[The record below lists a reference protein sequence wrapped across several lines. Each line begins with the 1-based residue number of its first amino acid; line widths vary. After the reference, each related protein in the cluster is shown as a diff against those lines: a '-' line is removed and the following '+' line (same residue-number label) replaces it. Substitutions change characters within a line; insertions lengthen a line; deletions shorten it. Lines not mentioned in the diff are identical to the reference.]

1 MVWDLVTVQF
11 VSDMTACVLGMI
23 FNSRL
28 IVAIFKATD
37 QNLRSYSYLLL
48 ASALF
53 NLFFSIVAFCTLH
66 QLLSVSGVLVIT
78 SHGFVERFLF
88 PHVGSLLMIPHVFAS
103 NHGLLILVVQYK
115 YRYRIVS
122 GHTFSTQNDG
132 TTVEED
138 TDDVYDEVDRHH
150 NSLDADLVVDS
161 NRRRRITRQHELMPI
176 VQQLSDSEV
185 YDQEEENEVEREEAL
200 PNANEWGKK
209 RKMFYVDST
218 TKIREDGFLNDE
230 EQEALELEEEDAI
243 RRQRR
248 SDLSH
253 SFVNINKLSA
263 LVENSDEEAEV
274 PKTIEFADNVQ
285 STVKTLEQLRQQNSK
300 PVVKPTVKSIQKPTI
315 VESKR
320 PEISD
325 HIEGWETTDEEENVE
340 EVDRRE
346 INYENKGIKLKKR
359 KKGTEH
365 SRIKRRHQYQ
375 KALIK
380 RRSQVPDVKRELTK
394 YSGET
399 RGIRA
404 STVRSI
410 PLR

>member
-1 MVWDLVTVQF
+1 M
-11 VSDMTACVLGMI
+11 AKGK
-23 FNSRL
+23 R
-28 IVAIFKATD
+28 K
-37 QNLRSYSYLLL
+37 
-48 ASALF
+48 
-53 NLFFSIVAFCTLH
+53 
-66 QLLSVSGVLVIT
+66 
-78 SHGFVERFLF
+78 
-88 PHVGSLLMIPHVFAS
+88 
-103 NHGLLILVVQYK
+103 
-115 YRYRIVS
+115 
-122 GHTFSTQNDG
+122 HTFSAQNNG
-132 TTVEED
+132 TVVEED

-150 NSLDADLVVDS
+150 NSLNADLVVDS
-161 NRRRRITRQHELMPI
+161 NRQRRTTRQHELMPI

-185 YDQEEENEVEREEAL
+185 YDQEEEVEVEGEKAL

-209 RKMFYVDST
+209 RKLFYVDST

-253 SFVNINKLSA
+253 SFVNMNKLSA
-263 LVENSDEEAEV
+263 LVENSDDEVEA
-274 PKTIEFADNVQ
+274 PKTIEFADDVQ
-285 STVKTLEQLRQQNSK
+285 STVKTLGQLRQQNSK
-300 PVVKPTVKSIQKPTI
+300 PVVKATVKTIQKPKI
-315 VESKR
+315 VEPKQ
-320 PEISD
+320 PPISN

-340 EVDRRE
+340 EMDRRE
-346 INYENKGIKLKKR
+346 INYKMEKNKGLKLKKR
-359 KKGTEH
+359 KKETEH